1 MGKKKKN
8 SNYVTEKTQ
17 KAKADAIKA
26 KRVARNKRIALVSV
40 SLVVAVALLVG
51 GIILI
56 ANSLKNPNADFEVT
70 HHASIEVEGYGTIHV
85 ELFGKEA
92 PETVGNFVKLAQEGF
107 YNGLTFHRVMKDFM
121 IQGGC
126 PDGNGTGGYEVDG
139 KEQNIKGEFKANGVD
154 NDIKHIRGTI
164 SMARGNG
171 YNSASSQFFI
181 VQTTSKNNTKSL
193 DNNYASF
200 GMVTSGMDIVDKIV
214 EDMRDKGYSESVA
227 KGDQP
232 VIKSISIH
240 TSH

>member
-40 SLVVAVALLVG
+40 SLVVAVSLLVC

-56 ANSLKNPNADFEVT
+56 ANALKNPNANFEVT

-107 YNGLTFHRVMKDFM
+107 YNGLTFHRVVKDFM

-126 PDGNGTGGYEVDG
+126 PNGDGTGGYEVDG

-164 SMARGNG
+164 SMARSG
-171 YNSASSQFFI
+171 YDGASSQFFI

-193 DNNYASF
+193 DDKYASF

-214 EDMRDKGYSESVA
+214 EDMRDKGYSEMVA

>member
-126 PDGNGTGGYEVDG
+126 PNGNGTGGYEVDG